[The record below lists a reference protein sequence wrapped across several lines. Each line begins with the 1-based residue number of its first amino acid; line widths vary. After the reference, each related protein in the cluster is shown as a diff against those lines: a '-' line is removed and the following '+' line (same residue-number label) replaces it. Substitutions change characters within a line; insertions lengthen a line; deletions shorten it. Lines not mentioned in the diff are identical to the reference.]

1 MKSLSVFS
9 LLFLFAIA
17 SCSRVPVL
25 DDLSSPSFN
34 MINQDGEEVI
44 FPDDFKGKYM
54 VLGFIYINCPDV
66 CPMITQNMKNV
77 QNQLGNPDDV
87 QFVAVTFDPERDTPE
102 ELKKYKDMFKLDTN
116 FNFLTADTTTMSA
129 FLDSVRVRTQISF
142 TTESDTGEELYFINH
157 SNKIMVLNRKAQLI
171 YEYGGSMTNPNM
183 ITEDIKKVL

>member
-9 LLFLFAIA
+9 LLFLFAITA
-17 SCSRVPVL
+17 CSRVPVL

-34 MINQDGEEVI
+34 MINQDGEEVV

-77 QNQLGNPDDV
+77 QSQLGNPDDV